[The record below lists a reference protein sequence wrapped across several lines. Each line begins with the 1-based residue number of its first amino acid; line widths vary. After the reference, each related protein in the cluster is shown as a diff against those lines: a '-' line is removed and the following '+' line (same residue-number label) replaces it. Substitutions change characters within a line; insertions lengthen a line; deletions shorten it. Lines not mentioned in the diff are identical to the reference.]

1 VLFAIEA
8 VVSGAGYLALAL
20 TMGVLLAAGFLLPD
34 RDDAMRRKLAAA
46 VPFFVG
52 AFLLIGILAVAV
64 QGAKLSAGAFPSLD
78 IVIRYLTRTQSGKIW
93 LMREIYVLFLL
104 VMGAVLLRKD
114 ARAGKLRLLFF
125 LVLPLVATRGLTGH
139 AVGAGENRVLM
150 IAADTI
156 HMIGVALWAG
166 GLPVLFWMLWKGAGQ
181 PRASTSSAAEVVRRF
196 SRVALVSVCLLVPSG
211 LYQSVT
217 HVGGL
222 SALLNT
228 AYGNLLTFK
237 LALVGLMLALG
248 ALNRFSTK
256 PALARA
262 ASSATAEPRAAKA
275 YLPIGWEG
283 ALGMSV
289 LVVTGFL
296 TTLPPGVHSAHNL
309 TQRQDGST
317 PSPAHSHAPANLLA
331 PAEGAAVKIVTPR
344 AGQAYNGD
352 SVPLE
357 FTLKKGKRGEHVHAY
372 IDGEIAG
379 MFKTTKGKLTGIK
392 PGEHTLELRVVTHDH
407 KTELDATDKVR
418 FTVK

>member
-1 VLFAIEA
+1 MLFAIEA
-8 VVSGAGYLALAL
+8 GVSGAGYLALAL

-46 VPFFVG
+46 VPFFLG
-52 AFLLIGILAVAV
+52 AFLLIAILAVTV

-104 VMGAVLLRKD
+104 VMGRVLLRKD
-114 ARAGKLRLLFF
+114 ARAEKLRLLFF

-139 AVGAGENRVLM
+139 AVAAGENRLLM

-211 LYQSVT
+211 VYQSVT

-262 ASSATAEPRAAKA
+262 ASSTEPRAAKA

-309 TQRQDGST
+309 TQRQDRST
-317 PSPAHSHAPANLLA
+317 LNPVHSHAPANLLA

-344 AGQAYNGD
+344 AGQAYKGD

-357 FTLKKGKRGEHVHAY
+357 FELKKGKRGEHVHAY
-372 IDGEIAG
+372 IDGEMAG

-392 PGEHTLELRVVTHDH
+392 RGDHTLELRVTTEDH